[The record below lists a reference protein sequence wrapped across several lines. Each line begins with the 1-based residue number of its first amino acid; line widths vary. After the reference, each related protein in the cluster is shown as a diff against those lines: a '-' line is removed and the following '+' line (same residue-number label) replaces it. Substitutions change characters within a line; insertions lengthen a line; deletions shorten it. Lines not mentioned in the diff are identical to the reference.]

1 MLLGSSPNAL
11 RLLVTRLHLLLIRYP
26 RGFSELRNSEETS
39 PIRNGRVTN
48 LYLRRLGIR
57 CFALSHYGGN
67 LGAGEERSKA
77 RLKADSSL
85 PVEPFGIRNA
95 LNFGINRGEITS
107 DQRDAVL
114 AEIEAQIEKGF
125 FRMVD
130 VSQSS
135 IYAKAQELSNTH
147 TPATATRSLDLM
159 HLAAA
164 LLSGARTFLT
174 FDKRQAK
181 AATTEG
187 LLVKP

>member
-1 MLLGSSPNAL
+1 MTYADS
-11 RLLVTRLHLLLIRYP
+11 
-26 RGFSELRNSEETS
+26 GFVVS
-39 PIRNGRVTN
+39 
-48 LYLRRLGIR
+48 LYLTTEGTSAQARKEVKRASKPIL
-57 CFALSHYGGN
+57 LSP
-67 LGAGEERSKA
+67 L
-77 RLKADSSL
+77 SL
-85 PVEPFGIRNA
+85 LEIRNA

-125 FRMVD
+125 FRLVD
-130 VSQSS
+130 ASQSS
-135 IYAKAQELSNTH
+135 IYTKAQELSNNH
-147 TPATATRSLDLM
+147 TPTSATRSLDLM

-164 LLSGARTFLT
+164 LLSEARSFLT